1 MPQYSYNN
9 IIITVTDVII
19 LKFLP
24 PQLELPGTLLPFDI
38 LPTQVRMEE

>member
-1 MPQYSYNN
+1 MPQHSYNN
-9 IIITVTDVII
+9 IIITAANVI